1 MDGFEREV
9 LNRLP
14 LAEAVLQLWGA
25 VANPETLQDIF
36 AAHRG
41 RTFERELSFET
52 IVDLIADALLEHE
65 GSGHKAMRRADDD
78 GELTT
83 SIQAIYGKLARLP
96 ISLSCGFLLTG
107 TQRLAE
113 VIPVAAAESPPSL
126 RGLRRIVIDG
136 KKLKHLP
143 KRLKVA
149 RGAKGAVLGG
159 KTAVALC
166 LASRLALAM
175 SADLDGEV
183 SDAPLMPALLSQLRD
198 VAPGPRLFVV
208 DRQFCDLVQPAQ
220 LTADGDH
227 YLIRYNAK
235 VGFHPDPDR
244 PSQVGQDERGREY
257 VEEWGWLGAASNP
270 RRCYTRRITLRR
282 PGEEDVIL
290 VTDLTDARQYPAVD
304 LLATYLARWDIEAVF
319 QKITEVFHLKRLVS
333 SSPEGTIFQCAFCLL
348 LYNMIEV
355 LRGYIGSAAQVPV
368 AEVSAENLFYDVHRQ
383 LIAWTE
389 LIGPSKTAADLKLA
403 DSTTALRELL
413 RGLLA
418 DVWVERW
425 RKAPAK
431 KHQPPPS
438 GEKFPGGHTSV
449 QRLRLRVKGGN
460 AEPTRGGAAQG
471 KKDL

>member
-1 MDGFEREV
+1 MDGFEREA

-25 VANPETLQDIF
+25 VAHPETLQDIY
-36 AAHRG
+36 ARNRG

-52 IVDLIADALLEHE
+52 IVHLIAAALLEHE
-65 GSGHKAMRRADDD
+65 GSGHKAMRRAEDD

-83 SIQAIYGKLARLP
+83 SIQAIYAKLARLP

-107 TQRLAE
+107 TQRLTE
-113 VIPVAAAESPPSL
+113 VLPITAAEAPPSL
-126 RGLRRIVIDG
+126 RELKRIIIDG

-159 KTAVALC
+159 KTAVALSMETG
-166 LASRLALAM
+166 LAIAM

-183 SDAPLMPALLSQLRD
+183 SDAPLMPELLSQLRAS
-198 VAPGPRLFVV
+198 APGPRLFVV

-235 VGFHPDPDR
+235 VSFHVDPDR
-244 PSQVGQDERGREY
+244 PSQGGRDERGREY
-257 VEEWGWLGAASNP
+257 VEEWGWLGVPSNP

-282 PGEEDVIL
+282 VGEEDVIL
-290 VTDLTDARQYPAVD
+290 VTDLLDAEQYPAVD
-304 LLATYLARWDIEAVF
+304 LLATYLGRWDIEAVF

-348 LYNMIEV
+348 LYNMIVV
-355 LRGYIGSAAQVPV
+355 LRGYVGAAAGVLA
-368 AEVSAENLFYDVHRQ
+368 AEVSAESLFYDVHRQ

-389 LIGPSKTAADLKLA
+389 LVGPSKTAATLGLA
-403 DSTTALRELL
+403 ESAPTLRELL
-413 RGLLA
+413 KGLLA
-418 DVWVERW
+418 NVWVERW

-431 KHQPPPS
+431 KHQAPPN
-438 GEKFPGGHTSV
+438 GEKFPGGHTSL
-449 QRLRLRVKGGN
+449 QRLRLEAKSGQTKPTSKN
-460 AEPTRGGAAQG
+460 AGAG